1 MKNVDV
7 EIYVSQLISF
17 FEKNPN
23 DLIVLIGD
31 LHKEEF
37 FERVKIKCYEN
48 VNNGDDITLTQKQ
61 IIQIVIDLKKSQISD
76 SESKLIDKVF
86 QDTKFGKLCK
96 N

>member
-61 IIQIVIDLKKSQISD
+61 IIQIVVDLKKSQISD
-76 SESKLIDKVF
+76 YESELIDKVF